1 MVNLT
6 HATAEIHQHMLG
18 FSSKKRE
25 TEFTEA
31 KVRNIKAGTTRHTR
45 CSPCQC
51 FVYHRFQSQK
61 VPRMPDQRKRNNTTA
76 LNNKKMQKII
86 YKMEYAPSNL
96 LTYLQIQQT
105 LKKRSPSF
113 QSFINF
119 FIKDQMKTHW
129 AKAKYHFQKPS
140 KQQSQVIVKITHCV

>member
-1 MVNLT
+1 
-6 HATAEIHQHMLG
+6 
-18 FSSKKRE
+18 
-25 TEFTEA
+25 
-31 KVRNIKAGTTRHTR
+31 
-45 CSPCQC
+45 
-51 FVYHRFQSQK
+51 
-61 VPRMPDQRKRNNTTA
+61 
-76 LNNKKMQKII
+76 MQKII